1 MNPDTIITAELLAEL
16 DKCPFCGDE
25 KSSIENPLTFKCNT
39 ELFIGLTMHQW
50 RGDSCLEH
58 ENTTLRGRVQELEKD
73 CKQLQGVAQKSDE
86 EICQTLG
93 KALGYPWFKDDL
105 KNFPECTEAD
115 GVCVGDHC
123 GATLALEMRDRMSEL
138 EAKVKRL
145 TETGDELDGRLGCG
159 CFDGPCNACSDI
171 SEEWAKAKESQ

>member
-1 MNPDTIITAELLAEL
+1 MTITPDTIITAELLAGL
-16 DKCPFCGDE
+16 DKCPFCGALE
-25 KSSIENPLTFKCNT
+25 YEFKNESKEFKC
-39 ELFIGLTMHQW
+39 FSSMHINS
-50 RGDSCLEH
+50 RARSCQSMFCA
-58 ENTTLRGRVQELEKD
+58 NTTLRARVKELEED

-93 KALGYPWFKDDL
+93 KTLGYPWFKDDP

-145 TETGDELDGRLGCG
+145 TEAGDRLSNPFAVGE
-159 CFDGPCNACSDI
+159 NDI
-171 SEEWAKAKESQ
+171 KAWTKAKEGL